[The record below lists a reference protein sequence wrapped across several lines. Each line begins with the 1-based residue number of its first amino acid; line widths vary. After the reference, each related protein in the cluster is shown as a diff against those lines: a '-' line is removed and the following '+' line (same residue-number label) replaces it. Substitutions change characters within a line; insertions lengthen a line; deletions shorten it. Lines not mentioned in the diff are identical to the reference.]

1 MFVNNYFAASLLA
14 WKANLDLQPVFN
26 YYKALSYMCSYF
38 STCNARS
45 SRKHFKDLSCITRI
59 SSCDIILCTE
69 TQLSSAESVTE
80 IVINGSDLTCNN
92 DNEHRFSSL

>member
-26 YYKALSYMCSYF
+26 YYKAL
-38 STCNARS
+38 S